1 MQNGHKYLLKLL
13 DSMSDFYLIVID
25 MQGNYSYVNQAFLDR
40 FGYITNNFV
49 GKTCME
55 DVHPDDAPEVYRVVE
70 DCIKAPGQFRS
81 IIIRKPVKGGGYATT
96 DWDFVALRN
105 DTGVIEG
112 VMCIGYEVS
121 ELLDQIE
128 LKNRTIERLQFI
140 QSHEVRRPV
149 ANILGLVDI
158 IDTSKLDEETK
169 YAIQRIGESAE
180 ELDQILHDLAGR
192 IRSKGGVQPL

>member
-1 MQNGHKYLLKLL
+1 MKLL

-25 MQGNYSYVNQAFLDR
+25 MQGNYTYVNKAFSER
-40 FGYITNNFV
+40 FGFITNNFI

-55 DVHPDDAPEVYRVVE
+55 DVHPEDAPEVYRVVE
-70 DCIKAPGQFRS
+70 DCMSAPGQFRS

-96 DWDFVALRN
+96 DWDFVALKN
-105 DTGVIEG
+105 EAGVMEG

-140 QSHEVRRPV
+140 QSHEVRKPV
-149 ANILGLVDI
+149 ANILGLIDI
-158 IDTSKLDEETK
+158 IDTTNLDANTK
-169 YAIQRIGESAE
+169 FAIQRIGESAE
-180 ELDQILHDLAGR
+180 QLDQILHDLAGR
-192 IRSKGGVQPL
+192 KRCKGGDEQ

>member
-1 MQNGHKYLLKLL
+1 MQNGQKYLLKLL

-25 MQGNYSYVNQAFLDR
+25 MQGNYTYVNNAFSER
-40 FGYITNNFV
+40 FGFITNNFV

-55 DVHPDDAPEVYRVVE
+55 DVHPEDAPEVYRVVE
-70 DCIKAPGQFRS
+70 DCLKAPGQFRS
-81 IIIRKPVKGGGYATT
+81 IIIRKPVKGGAYATT
-96 DWDFVALRN
+96 DWDFVALKN
-105 DTGVIEG
+105 DEGVFEG

-140 QSHEVRRPV
+140 QSHEVRKPV

-158 IDTSKLDEETK
+158 IDTTNLDANTK
-169 YAIQRIGESAE
+169 FAIQRIGESAE
-180 ELDQILHDLAGR
+180 QLDEILHDLAGR
-192 IRSKGGVQPL
+192 KRSVGGEAQ

>member
-1 MQNGHKYLLKLL
+1 MQNGQKYLLRLL

-25 MQGNYSYVNQAFLDR
+25 MQGNYTYVNKAFSER
-40 FGYITNNFV
+40 FGFITNNFI

-55 DVHPDDAPEVYRVVE
+55 DVHPEDAPEVYRVVE
-70 DCIKAPGQFRS
+70 DCMRVPGQFRS

-96 DWDFVALRN
+96 DWDFVTLKN
-105 DTGVIEG
+105 DEGVLEG

-140 QSHEVRRPV
+140 QSHEVRKPV
-149 ANILGLVDI
+149 ANILGLIDI
-158 IDTSKLDEETK
+158 IDTTNLDDDTK
-169 YAIQRIGESAE
+169 FAIQRIGDSAE
-180 ELDQILHDLAGR
+180 QLDQILHDLAGR
-192 IRSKGGVQPL
+192 KRSKGTKE